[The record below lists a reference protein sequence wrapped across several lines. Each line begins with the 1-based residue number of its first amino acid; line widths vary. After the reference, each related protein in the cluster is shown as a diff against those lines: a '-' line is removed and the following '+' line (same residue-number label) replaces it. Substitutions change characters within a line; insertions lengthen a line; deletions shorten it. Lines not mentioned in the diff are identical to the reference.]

1 VPILLITRTIP
12 LEAYDKHEHTSTEH
26 QTAIA
31 FEQNLKI
38 SRVPCRQAS
47 DAATSQPAHRQSAQR
62 SEPGFDH
69 PTQGSGLNPIRTA
82 I

>member
-38 SRVPCRQAS
+38 SRVYLVGKHLMQ
-47 DAATSQPAHRQSAQR
+47 QPHNLRTGRVPNEVNRVLIIPHRVVA
-62 SEPGFDH
+62 
-69 PTQGSGLNPIRTA
+69 
-82 I
+82 